1 MIAGDEKKG
10 GTITNSWGVA
20 PGYVEYRLWR
30 KRPTNVL
37 QSNSLQRAFL
47 STPELGFL
55 HSLLSTLYSLE
66 PPAPPPAKA
75 LGAKGGKEEVGREKL
90 EVRSWRGDGHSGWPK
105 AIVNIARGIAP
116 GKRSPIPG
124 VLPQAMLNIAFGE
137 KDQQTFYNQTA
148 SRALSSPPPN

>member
-20 PGYVEYRLWR
+20 PGYDEYRLWR

-47 STPELGFL
+47 SNPELGFL

-75 LGAKGGKEEVGREKL
+75 LGAKGGLEEV
-90 EVRSWRGDGHSGWPK
+90 
-105 AIVNIARGIAP
+105 
-116 GKRSPIPG
+116 
-124 VLPQAMLNIAFGE
+124 
-137 KDQQTFYNQTA
+137 
-148 SRALSSPPPN
+148 